1 MKIKVSELRNQVS
14 QALLKAGY
22 NSDDA
27 EMITNVVMFGQM
39 SGKLSHGIV
48 RLFKGDLNLLEN
60 IGDGPYEIVEKT
72 QNSAQVIAHHQPGI
86 LIGHLAMNKAIE
98 LAKNNKI
105 GLVSSIGTQSTS
117 GCLTYYLEQIAKNS
131 LIGIVMSQSAPF
143 IAPFN
148 SKEALFGTN
157 PMGYGFPTN
166 DKPLLF
172 DMATSAITY
181 GDVLIA
187 STTGKQLPENIAS
200 DKSGNP
206 TTNPDEALEGSVNS
220 FDNSYKGSGLAMIV
234 EILAGVLAGSS
245 FIDLHQEK
253 DWGNL
258 FIAISPELFMSTD
271 EFKSRMDEFIN
282 RVERA
287 KTKDGQKVRLPGM
300 HTLAQR
306 DENIQ
311 DDEIEIEDE
320 ILNEFYKYL

>member
-1 MKIKVSELRNQVS
+1 MKVKVSELKSQVL
-14 QALLKAGY
+14 QALTKAGY
-22 NSDDA
+22 NNNDA

-60 IGDGPYEIVEKT
+60 TGDKPYEILEKT
-72 QNSAQVIAHHQPGI
+72 QNSAQIIAHHQPGI
-86 LIGHLAMNKAIE
+86 LIGHIAMNKAIE
-98 LAKNNKI
+98 LAKKNKI
-105 GLVSSIGTQSTS
+105 ALVSTIGTHSTS
-117 GCLTYYLEQIAKNS
+117 GCLTYYLEQIAKNN

-187 STTGKQLPENIAS
+187 STTGKQLPENIAL

-206 TTNPDEALEGSVNS
+206 TTNPDEALEGSVHS

-245 FIDLHQEK
+245 FIDQHQEK
-253 DWGNL
+253 DWGNM

-282 RVERA
+282 RIENA
-287 KTKDGQKVRLPGM
+287 KTRDGEKVRLPGM

-306 DENIQ
+306 DENLA